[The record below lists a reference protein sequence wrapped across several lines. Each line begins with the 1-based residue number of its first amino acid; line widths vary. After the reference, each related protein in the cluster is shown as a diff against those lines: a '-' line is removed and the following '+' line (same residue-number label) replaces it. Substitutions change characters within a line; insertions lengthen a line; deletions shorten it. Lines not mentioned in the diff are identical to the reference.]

1 MADLASHW
9 TLVASQAPCW
19 ERRRWLPCALCVPKL
34 ASWPTFK
41 HPPLPTLLSNDCP
54 QGQPL
59 PIEDRSQR
67 CTILLL
73 LLLCPSCPL
82 LHNVST
88 CQLVVAKSSGP
99 RPGSINLHYPPA
111 CHSPPNRQNLWPPVI
126 AGICLVAP
134 KFVVQNE
141 IETGRRLAQASPQL
155 LHCEHCSEDDEDD
168 DYDQIVDEVAE
179 HEDNGDRGDDQD
191 GHGDENDDD
200 NDIHGCNLEHVS
212 LAFPMSALWL
222 PPCPHRPT
230 QVQPTSNPH
239 TTKPLLTV
247 PLNPTKCQLSTFT
260 EC

>member
-1 MADLASHW
+1 M
-9 TLVASQAPCW
+9 
-19 ERRRWLPCALCVPKL
+19 
-34 ASWPTFK
+34 
-41 HPPLPTLLSNDCP
+41 
-54 QGQPL
+54 
-59 PIEDRSQR
+59 
-67 CTILLL
+67 
-73 LLLCPSCPL
+73 
-82 LHNVST
+82 
-88 CQLVVAKSSGP
+88 
-99 RPGSINLHYPPA
+99 
-111 CHSPPNRQNLWPPVI
+111 
-126 AGICLVAP
+126 AP
-134 KFVVQNE
+134 KFVVQTE

-191 GHGDENDDD
+191 GHGDDNDGD

-222 PPCPHRPT
+222 PPYPHRPT

-247 PLNPTKCQLSTFT
+247 PLNPTKCQLGTFT